1 MSDLT
6 PAVQTF
12 GHGLGSRVAWLVGSS
27 CHIAM
32 LILVMTLWDVTKAE
46 FVSEC
51 QTSYIEDAS
60 APVDNIVDV
69 AGRGDTVQTECH

>member
-1 MSDLT
+1 MSSFDYSIVEL
-6 PAVQTF
+6 
-12 GHGLGSRVAWLVGSS
+12 
-27 CHIAM
+27 
-32 LILVMTLWDVTKAE
+32 
-46 FVSEC
+46 VSEC

>member
-6 PAVQTF
+6 P
-12 GHGLGSRVAWLVGSS
+12 LLVTPLLRYSSS
-27 CHIAM
+27 CLNVRPAP
-32 LILVMTLWDVTKAE
+32 LLEL
-46 FVSEC
+46 VSEC